1 MDFQGI
7 RSGLLSAFGESVCDL
22 DDGNVEAASCDGWH
36 LHQGRAAALM
46 KPRTVEEVSA
56 IVKWCVE
63 RAIAIV
69 PQGGNT
75 GLAGGAIPDHSGHQV
90 ILSLSRLNKIRE
102 IDAIDYTA
110 TVEAGCVLAA
120 VQDAVR
126 AQDRIFPMTFG
137 AEGSCQI
144 GGVLST
150 NAGGSNTLRYGN
162 ARDLVLGLE
171 VVLADGTIWN
181 GLRRLRKDNT
191 GYDLRHLF
199 MGAEGTLGIITAAV
213 LKIFPTSRSQQTV
226 LAALPR
232 LEDSTRLLAAA
243 KARMGETISAFEL
256 MPRRFIQLMH
266 EHVDGVPM
274 PPSPDEPWFVLIEF
288 ESADTEEQ
296 LSEKS
301 ASFLEQALSD
311 GLISDAAIAANLEQK
326 KKFWHLRD
334 GIAEAQLRNGAVIY
348 TDVSIPVSAVPAFI
362 ADACE
367 RLQKLDPDI
376 DINAFGHV
384 GDGNVHFNMLQP
396 KGWGKDKF
404 MGRKK
409 SYEALI
415 FETVRGHGGSISAEH
430 GIGAAKVDAL
440 LEHKAPAE
448 MQLMAKIRSAIAG
461 NVFNPNKVVPI

>member
-1 MDFQGI
+1 
-7 RSGLLSAFGESVCDL
+7 
-22 DDGNVEAASCDGWH
+22 
-36 LHQGRAAALM
+36 
-46 KPRTVEEVSA
+46 
-56 IVKWCVE
+56 
-63 RAIAIV
+63 
-69 PQGGNT
+69 
-75 GLAGGAIPDHSGHQV
+75 
-90 ILSLSRLNKIRE
+90 
-102 IDAIDYTA
+102 
-110 TVEAGCVLAA
+110 
-120 VQDAVR
+120 
-126 AQDRIFPMTFG
+126 
-137 AEGSCQI
+137 
-144 GGVLST
+144 
-150 NAGGSNTLRYGN
+150 
-162 ARDLVLGLE
+162 
-171 VVLADGTIWN
+171 
-181 GLRRLRKDNT
+181 
-191 GYDLRHLF
+191 
-199 MGAEGTLGIITAAV
+199 
-213 LKIFPTSRSQQTV
+213 V

-256 MPRRFIQLMH
+256 MPRRFSQLMH